1 MMTLIADHV
10 AEMLSQRAGW
20 GGGGGGHSLCG
31 APPQASLDADAALL
45 QQVIVAD
52 GAEAPGAPGVH
63 AGHVLGL
70 HGGLEGAGAWRLP
83 VVR

>member
-31 APPQASLDADAALL
+31 AAPQASLDADTVLL

-63 AGHVLGL
+63 AGQVLRL
-70 HGGLEGAGAWRLP
+70 HGSLEGAGTKRWP
-83 VVR
+83 VVG